1 MRWMLVVAV
10 TMLGLAGCAAPVWTR
25 PNTTQEQ
32 FQKDKQECWYEGSKA
47 TASDQNVFAGLMTS
61 NLAEQCMQVRGYTK
75 K

>member
-1 MRWMLVVAV
+1 MKLAIS
-10 TMLGLAGCAAPVWTR
+10 TLSIILLAGCATPVWTR

-32 FQKDKQECWYEGSKA
+32 FQKDKQECWYEGSKS
-47 TASDQNVFAGLMTS
+47 TASDQNVFAGLMTA